1 MIFSVRINHMLF
13 YGSNSAAMEK
23 GVLMA
28 TVEEAL
34 EKETLAQIEKLS
46 ELEDGSEAK
55 RRATEQ
61 IKNLVDSQVSIDSQK
76 AEKKHKIIETSA
88 KVLSVVGGLAV
99 AVVTTM
105 MTFQFEE
112 TGSITGFASRKVLQ
126 DDMNPKF

>member
-1 MIFSVRINHMLF
+1 
-13 YGSNSAAMEK
+13 
-23 GVLMA
+23 MA

-34 EKETLAQIEKLS
+34 EKETLTQIEKLS
-46 ELEDGSEAK
+46 ELPDGSEEK

-61 IKNLVDSQVSIDSQK
+61 IKNLVDSQVSINSQK
-76 AEKKHKIIETSA
+76 AEKKHKIIETGT

-105 MTFQFEE
+105 MTFRFEE

-126 DDMNPKF
+126 DDMNQKY

>member
-1 MIFSVRINHMLF
+1 MT
-13 YGSNSAAMEK
+13 
-23 GVLMA
+23 

-34 EKETLAQIEKLS
+34 EMETLTQIEKLS
-46 ELEDGSEAK
+46 ELPDGSEEK

-61 IKNLVDSQVSIDSQK
+61 IKNLVDSQVSINSQK
-76 AEKKHKIIETSA
+76 AEKKHKIIDTGT

-105 MTFQFEE
+105 MTFRFEE

-126 DDMNPKF
+126 DDMNPRF

>member
-1 MIFSVRINHMLF
+1 
-13 YGSNSAAMEK
+13 
-23 GVLMA
+23 MA
-28 TVEEAL
+28 TVEKAL

-46 ELEDGSEAK
+46 ELADGSEAK

-105 MTFQFEE
+105 MTFKFEE